1 MMKHEQIFSY
11 INPKREEQGISKKDF
26 TKMIGCTQRAFQY
39 WERGDRRISLD
50 TADKAVKVLGV
61 SAVIGAEKERK

>member
-1 MMKHEQIFSY
+1 
-11 INPKREEQGISKKDF
+11 
-26 TKMIGCTQRAFQY
+26 MIGCTQRAFQY

-50 TADKAVKVLGV
+50 TADKALKVLGV